1 MITIDLAFVFQLV
14 NFLLLMLVLNFLLY
28 RPIRRVIAERDG
40 EIAAARKKAVEVDR
54 EVQEQVAA
62 YESRMR
68 EVRATVSNERAA
80 LKKEALVEEGA
91 IIEKARAE
99 AIGSLDAIKAQV
111 AKEAAEARTV
121 LQEQARALSRDICE
135 KVLGRSL

>member
-1 MITIDLAFVFQLV
+1 MITIDLAFVFQLI
-14 NFLLLMLVLNFLLY
+14 NFLLLMLVLNIFLY
-28 RPIRRVIAERDG
+28 KPIRRIIAERDG
-40 EIAAARKKAVEVDR
+40 DVAAARKKAAEVDR

-62 YESRMR
+62 YETRMR
-68 EVRATVSNERAA
+68 DVKAAVSQERAS
-80 LKKEALVEEGA
+80 LKKEAQQEESA

-99 AIGSLDAIKAQV
+99 AASSLDAIKTRV
-111 AKEAAEARTV
+111 AKEASDAKAL

>member
-1 MITIDLAFVFQLV
+1 VITIDLAFVFQLV